1 MFFFLSFL
9 FVRFIL
15 EVYLSIFLEKRN
27 AFEFKS
33 LELYTLIYKPSRHNR
48 IWGIIASIHF
58 LKLYEHTWKE
68 ELFKKKTKCLEIYKN
83 KFTCQKLTRK
93 SKKLRVFKRNGING
107 WRDRKEI

>member
-33 LELYTLIYKPSRHNR
+33 LELYTLIYKSSRHNR
-48 IWGIIASIHF
+48 I
-58 LKLYEHTWKE
+58 
-68 ELFKKKTKCLEIYKN
+68 
-83 KFTCQKLTRK
+83 
-93 SKKLRVFKRNGING
+93 
-107 WRDRKEI
+107 

>member
-33 LELYTLIYKPSRHNR
+33 LELYTLIYKSSRHNR
-48 IWGIIASIHF
+48 IWGIIASHF
-58 LKLYEHTWKE
+58 ILSNYMSIRGKKNYL
-68 ELFKKKTKCLEIYKN
+68 KKKLN
-83 KFTCQKLTRK
+83 AWKFIKTNSRVK
-93 SKKLRVFKRNGING
+93 S
-107 WRDRKEI
+107 